1 MFQRI
6 ILIIV
11 VCLIPA
17 IPGFS
22 QKGTKI
28 RTVVIDAGHGGKD
41 PGAVGKHSKEK
52 NITLE
57 VALRTG
63 KYIKQNLP
71 DVKVIYTRST
81 DEFIELHRRAAIAN
95 DANADVFISIH
106 CNSAKSTSVYGAET
120 FIMGDHKN
128 EANLEVAKLENAAI
142 LLEENENDEYGG
154 FDPNSTPAYIAL
166 SLFQSEYKQQSL
178 ELAQTVQRQF
188 TERAGRKD
196 RSVQQAGFLVLYRTA
211 MPAILIEL
219 GFLSN
224 ASEEAFLLSDNGKT
238 FMAQCVYRAFREFK
252 TNFER
257 DNSSPPVLVATD
269 DPEPSKEKPKEK
281 PASDPKQ
288 EKKNEVVKEQPKD
301 EKKSVPDKE
310 KPAAEEKKPIVK
322 EDRSNKASEKST
334 TKTGVIY
341 KVQFYTSPKKI
352 DLKDK
357 RFQAVSDVDVYFHN
371 GLYKYTSG
379 AFSKLETA
387 VNSQNQLRK
396 AGFTDAFVAAFLNG
410 ERISMDEAK
419 RLQP

>member
-11 VCLIPA
+11 VCLISEL
-17 IPGFS
+17 PGYS

-28 RTVVIDAGHGGKD
+28 RTIVIDAGHGGKD
-41 PGAVGKHSKEK
+41 PGALGKHSKEK
-52 NITLE
+52 NITLD

-178 ELAQTVQRQF
+178 DLAQTVQRQF

-211 MPAILIEL
+211 MPAILVEL

-224 ASEEAFLLSDNGKT
+224 ASEESFLLSDNGKT
-238 FMAQCVYRAFREFK
+238 FMAQCIYRAFREFK

-281 PASDPKQ
+281 PASDPNQ
-288 EKKNEVVKEQPKD
+288 EKKNEVVKEQAKD
-301 EKKSVPDKE
+301 PEKENPAKDDNKPLVKDNQTV
-310 KPAAEEKKPIVK
+310 KPAEKAV
-322 EDRSNKASEKST
+322 SKS
-334 TKTGVIY
+334 GVVY

-379 AFSKLETA
+379 LFTKLESA
-387 VNSQNQLRK
+387 VNRQIQLRK
-396 AGFTDAFVAAFLNG
+396 AGFTDAFVAAFLHG
-410 ERISMDEAK
+410 ERISIDEAK